1 MKIWSMP
8 DCGQKTGVIL
18 QKLKRVAGIQDTVPK
33 PHNRKPS
40 KPMTVFSCSIH
51 VHVYGWLIHFLRVL
65 KFHEQLLSAITL
77 PS

>member
-40 KPMTVFSCSIH
+40 KPITDSH
-51 VHVYGWLIHFLRVL
+51 VVYMYMDG
-65 KFHEQLLSAITL
+65 
-77 PS
+77 